1 MKYRLNQNQL
11 FEILQGWNYH
21 LKRKVRLIAC
31 GGTAMTLLGVKA
43 STKDVDF
50 MIPDHA
56 EHTYLTNFLQKNL
69 GYQKTTAFGLQRP
82 GEEFRFDLFRG
93 NTIHT
98 TELLESPLMDGR
110 NTAIREYE
118 KLYLGVLNDYD
129 LIVSK
134 LMRGTS
140 VDFDDCIMLADA
152 HRSMLD
158 IPTLI
163 EHFYEM
169 ISYDISEERI
179 KPNIQYF
186 TERLKGIGINV

>member
-1 MKYRLNQNQL
+1 M
-11 FEILQGWNYH
+11 
-21 LKRKVRLIAC
+21 
-31 GGTAMTLLGVKA
+31 
-43 STKDVDF
+43 
-50 MIPDHA
+50 
-56 EHTYLTNFLQKNL
+56 
-69 GYQKTTAFGLQRP
+69 QRP

-140 VDFDDCIMLADA
+140 VDFDECIMLADA

>member
-1 MKYRLNQNQL
+1 MKYRLNKIQL
-11 FEILQGWNYH
+11 FEILQGWSYH
-21 LKRKVRLIAC
+21 LKRKVHLIAC

-56 EHTYLTNFLQKNL
+56 EHTYLTNLLQKNL

-82 GEEFRFDLFRG
+82 GEEFQFDLFRG
-93 NTIHT
+93 NNIHT
-98 TELLESPLMDGR
+98 TELLESPLMEGH
-110 NTAIREYE
+110 NTAIREYT
-118 KLYLGVLNDYD
+118 KLYVGVLNDYD

-134 LMRGTS
+134 LMRGTN

-158 IPTLI
+158 ISKLI
-163 EHFYEM
+163 DHFYEM